1 MGVTGSPAS
10 ATADERH
17 LVERARGGD
26 RAAFRAIVETHQHA
40 VYRVALALT
49 RDHHDAEDVV
59 QEVFVK
65 AYQAIGSFRGEAAL
79 GTWLH
84 RMAVNAAITSARRR
98 GARPAEPLL
107 DERGDAPAV
116 RDARAGADPER
127 SAAGRQVRAAVN
139 RALSSLSAAERAVFL
154 LHHHGELSLA
164 EVARATGRA
173 DGTVRNLMFRAL
185 RKLRRELAPFAAPGK
200 AEAAP

>member
-1 MGVTGSPAS
+1 MGVMGDSPS

-17 LVERARGGD
+17 LVEASRGGD
-26 RAAFRAIVETHQHA
+26 RAAFRTIVERHQHA

-65 AYQAIGSFRGEAAL
+65 AYRTLGSFRGEAAL

-84 RMAVNAAITSARRR
+84 RMAVNAAITSTRRR
-98 GARPAEPLL
+98 GARPAQPLD
-107 DERGDAPAV
+107 DERGEPLAV
-116 RDARAGADPER
+116 PDARAGADPER
-127 SAAGRQVRAAVN
+127 SAAGRQLRAAVD
-139 RALSSLSAAERAVFL
+139 RALGTLSAAERAVFL
-154 LHHHGELSLA
+154 LHHHGDLSLA

-185 RKLRRELAPFAAPGK
+185 RKLRRELGAFVAPAREVAP
-200 AEAAP
+200 

>member
-1 MGVTGSPAS
+1 MDVTASPAS

-17 LVERARGGD
+17 LVELSRGGD
-26 RAAFRAIVETHQHA
+26 RTAFRTIVERHQHT

-65 AYQAIGSFRGEAAL
+65 AYQALGSFRGEAAL

-98 GARPAEPLL
+98 GARPAEPML
-107 DERGDAPAV
+107 DERGDAPPG

-127 SAAGRQVRAAVN
+127 RAEGRQALLAVEK
-139 RALSSLSAAERAVFL
+139 ALSRLSIAERAVFL

-185 RKLRRELAPFAAPGK
+185 RKLRRELAAFAAPAGP
-200 AEAAP
+200 EARP